1 MTLIKTTLTRQREI
15 DIVIILHYKADLE
28 FYYQTAAE
36 VGEAGMKVEANL
48 TVPED
53 KDADYVS
60 WYKSTPDF
68 KLGSQ

>member
-1 MTLIKTTLTRQREI
+1 M
-15 DIVIILHYKADLE
+15 IILHYKADLE

-60 WYKSTPDF
+60 WYKVHNEGLLMGLNTGINYQMDNIW
-68 KLGSQ
+68 

>member
-1 MTLIKTTLTRQREI
+1 M
-15 DIVIILHYKADLE
+15 IILHYKADLE
-28 FYYQTAAE
+28 FYYQAAAE

-60 WYKSTPDF
+60 WYKVHNEGLLMGLNTGINYQMDNIW
-68 KLGSQ
+68 